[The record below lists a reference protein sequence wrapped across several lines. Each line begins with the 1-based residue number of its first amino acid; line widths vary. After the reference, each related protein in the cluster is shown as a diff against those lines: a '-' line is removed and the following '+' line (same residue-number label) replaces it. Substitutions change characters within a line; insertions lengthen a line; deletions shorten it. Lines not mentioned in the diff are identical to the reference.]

1 MGEPRFSCFPFP
13 GLKGSV
19 QIHRSVLRRTPAEDE
34 IWLGSLG
41 SVAKIHV
48 GRREV

>member
-1 MGEPRFSCFPFP
+1 MGC
-13 GLKGSV
+13 V
-19 QIHRSVLRRTPAEDE
+19 QIHGSVLRRTPVEDE

-41 SVAKIHV
+41 SVAKIPV